1 MPTYEYE
8 CTESGRR
15 FELLQSMDN
24 DPLESC
30 PECGGPVRRLISGGA
45 GIIFKGDGFYATDS
59 TESQTARG
67 RCGRAGPCC
76 GRDEPC
82 DVPPCDTPWRRLS
95 QKTTSG
101 GAGLIRR
108 TPA

>member
-8 CTESGRR
+8 CTETGRR
-15 FELLQSMDN
+15 FELLQGMDD
-24 DPLESC
+24 DPLGSC

-45 GIIFKGDGFYATDS
+45 GLIFKGDGFYVADS
-59 TESQTARG
+59 RGSQTARA

-82 DVPPCDTPWRRLS
+82 DVRPCDTR
-95 QKTTSG
+95 
-101 GAGLIRR
+101 
-108 TPA
+108 